1 MRQLE
6 LHVSPDRDWTEVG
19 GRYVWGSAFRD
30 GELFEGRRLAN
41 LFGGSLTRDRFR
53 SIVSSLNGK
62 FAVVA
67 PTEAG
72 VFAAVDRWRSR
83 PLFYSHDGETVAIS
97 DDPGWLRDVQGD
109 HEIDEV
115 SAAEYRRSTFVSG
128 EHTLVPSLKQLQ
140 VGELLV
146 AREDDGGP
154 HVETERYYRF
164 ADRET
169 RDWDESTV
177 LERYDAVLDRVFGR
191 LVDFADGRPIA
202 ISLSCGHDSRLLA
215 VKLRE
220 LDYPNLYAFSYTRN
234 REDRAAREIA
244 DSLDIEFEQI
254 PLTHEEIAEWYD
266 SEDRRQFDTA
276 SAIEDSVPVYWLT
289 VVIQKL
295 KRETAIPPDAVI
307 ITGDGAHTMSSHLP
321 QEFATAES
329 VTRTEFVDAILDL
342 NHVPLRV
349 EPGVEDAMRRRIL
362 DALPSGLFEST
373 ATEPASEAVP
383 AFEEWDWQ
391 ERQAKVIRSNF
402 VYEYCGYD
410 CWFPL
415 KDNEY
420 QDFWRTVPLRH
431 RVDKA
436 FHRTYVERK
445 YGELT
450 GMDSVESTFESMP
463 DWLWYVNQTVGE
475 LPVVGPLGRS
485 LYYRLFEDTVEYRPM
500 YGMVDEREFERTLDE
515 LPVDDEELNSLTP
528 RHLHAQ
534 HLLDEYSPRRRELT
548 PRK

>member
-6 LHVSPDRDWTEVG
+6 LHVSPDRGWTEVD
-19 GRYVWGSAFRD
+19 GRYVWGNVFRD
-30 GELFEGRRLAN
+30 DELFEGRRLAD
-41 LFGGSLTRDRFR
+41 LFGGSLTWERFR
-53 SIVSSLNGK
+53 SIVSTLNGK

-67 PTEAG
+67 PTESR
-72 VFAAVDRWRSR
+72 VFAAVDRWQSR
-83 PLFYSHDGETVAIS
+83 PLFYSHDAETVAIS
-97 DDPGWLRDVQGD
+97 DDPGWLRDARDD
-109 HEIDEV
+109 HAIDEV

-128 EHTLVPSLKQLQ
+128 EHTLAPSLKQLQ
-140 VGELLV
+140 TAELLA
-146 AREDDGGP
+146 ARDGDGGP
-154 HVETERYYRF
+154 RVETDRYYRF

-169 RDWDESTV
+169 RDWNESTV

-191 LVDFADGRPIA
+191 LADFADGRPIA

-220 LDYPNLYAFSYTRN
+220 LDYPDLYAFSYARSG
-234 REDRAAREIA
+234 EDRVAREIA
-244 DSLDIEFEQI
+244 DSLDIEFEQV
-254 PLTHEEIAEWYD
+254 PLSHEEIAEWYD
-266 SEDRRQFDTA
+266 SDDRRQFDSA
-276 SAIEDSVPVYWLT
+276 SGIEDSVPIYWLT

-295 KRETAIPPDAVI
+295 RRETAIPPDAVI
-307 ITGDGAHTMSSHLP
+307 VTGDGAHTMASHLP
-321 QEFATAES
+321 QEFAIADS
-329 VTRTEFVDAILDL
+329 VTRTEFVDAILDV

-349 EPGVEDAMRRRIL
+349 ESRVEDAIRRRIL
-362 DALPSGLFEST
+362 DALPSGLFESKT
-373 ATEPASEAVP
+373 TEPASEVVP

-420 QDFWRTVPLRH
+420 MDFWRTVPLRH
-431 RVDKA
+431 REDKA

-450 GMDSVESTFESMP
+450 GMDSVKSTFEPMP
-463 DWLWYVNQTVGE
+463 DWLWYVNRTVGE
-475 LPVVGPLGRS
+475 LPVVGPVGRS
-485 LYYRLFEDTVEYRPM
+485 LYYRLFEDSADYKPM
-500 YGMVDEREFERTLDE
+500 YGMLDEREFERTLDE
-515 LPVDDEELNSLTP
+515 LPLDDEEVHSLTP

-534 HLLDEYSPRRRELT
+534 HLLDEYNPPRRELT
-548 PRK
+548 LSE